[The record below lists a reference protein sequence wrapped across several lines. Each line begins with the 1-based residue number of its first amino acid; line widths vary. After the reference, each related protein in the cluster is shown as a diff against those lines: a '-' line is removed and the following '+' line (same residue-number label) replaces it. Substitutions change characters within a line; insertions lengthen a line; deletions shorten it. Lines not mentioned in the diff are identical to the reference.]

1 MKYKI
6 SSQYLYYQ
14 MFLIK
19 SPEYKYN
26 NYTLDYEDLII
37 RKNSSTIRY
46 AFMLRSFN
54 RVILYQIDVSNFL
67 VVMLEVV

>member
-1 MKYKI
+1 
-6 SSQYLYYQ
+6 